1 MENVKA
7 ISPVKPAAD
16 VGSTL
21 NKLTET
27 LKQQEARVASVAR
40 DIAAAS
46 SRGEAYVDA
55 RNAGADKA
63 PVKTDDFAPARLQ
76 SETFLAAAGTEEG
89 TDGVGENPGLDLIA
103 SQVELLEAK
112 NSFKAVAQAI
122 EVVNEVNDQLLD
134 ILR

>member
-7 ISPVKPAAD
+7 ITPVKPTAD

-21 NKLTET
+21 NKLTEA
-27 LKQQEARVASVAR
+27 LKQQESRVADVAR
-40 DIAAAS
+40 DIAATS
-46 SRGEAYVDA
+46 SRAANAAAEKVAAEAA
-55 RNAGADKA
+55 PAKA
-63 PVKTDDFAPARLQ
+63 DDFAPARLE
-76 SETFLAAAGTEEG
+76 SETFLASAVTEEAV
-89 TDGVGENPGLDLIA
+89 DGIGENAGIDLVA
-103 SQVELLEAK
+103 SQVELLEAS